1 MGLLFLSSS
10 MNAASAESQADL
22 ELALA
27 TTDDDD
33 EGDGSCLPEWP
44 VGEGGRK
51 REGSKQLGKIRKR
64 GITCLA

>member
-1 MGLLFLSSS
+1 

-27 TTDDDD
+27 TTDDD
-33 EGDGSCLPEWP
+33 ESHGSCLPEWP
-44 VGEGGRK
+44 VREGGRK